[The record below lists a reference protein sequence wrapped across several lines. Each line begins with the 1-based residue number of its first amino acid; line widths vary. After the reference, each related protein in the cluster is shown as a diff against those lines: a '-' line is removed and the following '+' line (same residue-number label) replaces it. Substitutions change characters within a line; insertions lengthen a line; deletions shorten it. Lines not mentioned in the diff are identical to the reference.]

1 MKKGE
6 VHGYTQVLQ
15 DEDPLDEVDKEQPVD
30 REEETSTTVLPGSL
44 GNALFPEVGDELLCQ
59 FSGQSKMNSLNA
71 AHCCSNKNFMTL
83 KMVCLLRW
91 WINNK
96 CSGFKRKERS

>member
-30 REEETSTTVLPGSL
+30 REEETSTTVLPGSV

-59 FSGQSKMNSLNA
+59 FSG
-71 AHCCSNKNFMTL
+71 
-83 KMVCLLRW
+83 
-91 WINNK
+91 
-96 CSGFKRKERS
+96 